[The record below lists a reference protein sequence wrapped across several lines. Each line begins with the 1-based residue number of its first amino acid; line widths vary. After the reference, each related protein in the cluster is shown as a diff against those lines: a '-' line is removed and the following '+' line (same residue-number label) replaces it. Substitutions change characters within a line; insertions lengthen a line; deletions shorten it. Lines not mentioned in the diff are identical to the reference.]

1 MTVLHLVRHG
11 PTHARS
17 MVGWSDIPAD
27 LSDTEALARLSAH
40 LPRDGIV
47 ISSDL
52 SRAVQTADAIQ
63 GDRVR
68 LPHRKGLRELH
79 FGTWELR
86 SAKDIEAED
95 PELARA
101 FWENPGDVRPPN
113 GESWFQASRRIDAAV
128 DDLIA
133 AHSGSDLIVV
143 AHFGMILTQ
152 LQRALQIDADQVFA
166 HRIDNL
172 SVTSLTHLGD
182 RWDVGAI
189 NHLP

>member
-1 MTVLHLVRHG
+1 MTELHLVRHG
-11 PTHARS
+11 PTHARA

-27 LSDTEALARLSAH
+27 LSDTRALERLSAY
-40 LPRDGIV
+40 LPQDGIV

-52 SRAVQTADAIQ
+52 SRAIHTADAIQ
-63 GDRVR
+63 DDRVR
-68 LPHRKGLRELH
+68 LPHHHGLRELH
-79 FGTWELR
+79 FGDWEMR
-86 SAKDIEAED
+86 SSKDIESED

-101 FWENPGDVRPPN
+101 YWENPGEVRPPN
-113 GESWFQASRRIDAAV
+113 GESWSEASQRIDTAI
-128 DDLIA
+128 DDLIDRHA
-133 AHSGSDLIVV
+133 GSRLIVV

-152 LQRALQIDADQVFA
+152 LQRALQIDADQVLA

-182 RWDVGAI
+182 RWKVGAI

>member
-11 PTHARS
+11 PTHARA
-17 MVGWSDIPAD
+17 MVGWTDIPAD
-27 LSDTEALARLSAH
+27 LSDTEALARLSAY
-40 LPRDGIV
+40 LPQDGIV

-52 SRAVQTADAIQ
+52 SRAVHTADAIQ
-63 GDRVR
+63 GDRMR

-79 FGTWELR
+79 FGSWEMKR
-86 SAKDIEAED
+86 SKDIEAED

-101 FWENPGDVRPPN
+101 YWERPGEVRPPN
-113 GESWFQASRRIDAAV
+113 GESWDEASQRIDAAI
-128 DDLIA
+128 DDLIST
-133 AHSGSDLIVV
+133 HTGLELIVV

-152 LQRALQIDADQVFA
+152 LQRALQVDADQVLA

-172 SVTSLTHLGD
+172 SVTSLTHMGN
-182 RWDVGAI
+182 RWKVGAI